1 MVLLTHLLSDP
12 ALILATVEAAT
23 GSPRV
28 EARVMFPRV
37 ARLLPTE
44 VDRKLGNASSS
55 MLLKL
60 SVMMLGYG

>member
-1 MVLLTHLLSDP
+1 
-12 ALILATVEAAT
+12 VEAAT

-44 VDRKLGNASSS
+44 LDRKLGNASSS